1 MVNNNGFEIE
11 RKFLIHRPEDIW
23 LEENAEGSNIIQTY
37 LKTNVPGCSERV
49 RKRSG
54 ANDTVYTHTEKKR
67 ISAMRR
73 EEREEEI
80 DEKEYLVL
88 LKAADPQRRV
98 IYKRRYVLTYKSQSF
113 EIDIYPFWNDRAV
126 MEIEMENETVQV
138 ELPEDISVIKE
149 ITEDKR
155 YTNASL
161 AREIPFDEID

>member
-1 MVNNNGFEIE
+1 MNNNGFEIE

-23 LEENAEGSNIIQTY
+23 LEENAVGSNIIQTY

>member
-1 MVNNNGFEIE
+1 MNNNGFEIE